1 MSCAKDGGGIV
12 GTGVLIP
19 LIIPTL
25 RRKFASMIRKARA
38 YLQDIEL
45 GESHRRII
53 VTHAPFGRYI
63 RKELSQ
69 LLHLSG
75 DSAQVQLS
83 GEKAGHFEEE
93 EARESS
99 RDKAVVNSVS

>member
-38 YLQDIEL
+38 YLQDIE
-45 GESHRRII
+45 
-53 VTHAPFGRYI
+53 
-63 RKELSQ
+63 
-69 LLHLSG
+69 
-75 DSAQVQLS
+75 S
-83 GEKAGHFEEE
+83 GEFLLMDYRNTRTVRPLHPKEVEPIAPPV
-93 EARESS
+93 R
-99 RDKAVVNSVS
+99 